1 MFICEFVA
9 KEIDIYKM
17 SENFR
22 ESVIKQVLSSL
33 EQNEAN
39 IKTEIAN
46 LRDGIA
52 NDSKSSMG
60 DKYETS
66 REMSQQ
72 EINRLEQ
79 QLGANRQQIF
89 NLKAVQQHQISNKIS
104 NGSLVKTNIGLF
116 FISIG
121 MGEIIVDDQSVFMIS
136 QASPLGQLLIDKTQN
151 DVFEMNKREIK
162 IIEIN

>member
-1 MFICEFVA
+1 VA
-9 KEIDIYKM
+9 KEIDIYTM
-17 SENFR
+17 SENFK
-22 ESVIKQVLSSL
+22 EAITKQVLSFL

-79 QLGANRQQIF
+79 QLGANRHQIF
-89 NLKAVQQHQISNKIS
+89 NLKAVQQYQSTIKIT
-104 NGSLVKTNIGLF
+104 NGSLVNTNIGLF
-116 FISIG
+116 FISIS
-121 MGEIIVDDQSVFMIS
+121 MGEIKVKDKSVIMIS
-136 QASPLGQLLIDKTQN
+136 QASPLGQLLIGKMQN

>member
-1 MFICEFVA
+1 MA
-9 KEIDIYKM
+9 KEIDIYNM
-17 SENFR
+17 SENLR
-22 ESVIKQVLSSL
+22 EFIIKQVLSSL
-33 EQNEAN
+33 EQNELD
-39 IKTEIAN
+39 IKTEISN

-89 NLKAVQQHQISNKIS
+89 NLKAVQQHQTNPKIS
-104 NGSLVKTNIGLF
+104 NGSLVDTNIGLF
-116 FISIG
+116 FISISI
-121 MGEIIVDDQSVFMIS
+121 GEIKVNDQSVFMIS
-136 QASPLGQLLIDKTQN
+136 QASPLGQLLIGKKQN

-162 IIEIN
+162 ILAIN

>member
-1 MFICEFVA
+1 
-9 KEIDIYKM
+9 M

-22 ESVIKQVLSSL
+22 ELVIKQVLSSL
-33 EQNEAN
+33 EHNEAN

-89 NLKAVQQHQISNKIS
+89 NLKAVQQHQTNTIIS
-104 NGSLVKTNIGLF
+104 NGSLVNTNIGLF
-116 FISIG
+116 FISISL
-121 MGEIIVDDQSVFMIS
+121 GEIKVDGQSVFMIS
-136 QASPLGQLLIDKTQN
+136 QVSPLGQLLIGKKQD
-151 DVFEMNKREIK
+151 DEFEMNKREIK
-162 IIEIN
+162 ILAIN